1 MRALTELPVAV
12 VPSEARI
19 CFPPTQAGSRK
30 AQAERKEIQMPQSN
44 DTSSSRSPESR
55 RHVLGR
61 MAASAAGLVAL
72 IVTRGVA
79 GMRALADGRAQTGIS
94 DITRIYRLDDNAAL
108 TMRSTFPRDVTG
120 IQLTGKEAALAVDGN
135 PVAALQV
142 TYAAP
147 DHSVSAGIWECEPGV
162 LRLPGYPET
171 EYCRMLSGDLVITNG
186 AGEQQSFGPGDAFV
200 VPKGFVGT
208 WNMRTKVKKEW
219 VSVK

>member
-1 MRALTELPVAV
+1 
-12 VPSEARI
+12 
-19 CFPPTQAGSRK
+19 
-30 AQAERKEIQMPQSN
+30 MPQSN